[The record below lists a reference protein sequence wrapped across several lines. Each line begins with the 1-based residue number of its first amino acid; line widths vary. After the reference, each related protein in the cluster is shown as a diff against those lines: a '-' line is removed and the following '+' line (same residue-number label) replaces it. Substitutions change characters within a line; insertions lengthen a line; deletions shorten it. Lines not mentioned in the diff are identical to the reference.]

1 MTELEAIFALTWR
14 DLTRFARD
22 RSQILG
28 ALARPILWLLFMG
41 KGLRAAMPRVGGI
54 DYQHFVFA
62 GAIAM
67 TVLFSGMFQSI
78 TIIWDREFGFLKEVL
93 VAPISRVTIV
103 VGKILSGAAVTL
115 VQGLMAVL
123 FAPLV
128 SVHIGPLALLSLAGV
143 IALLSLAMTALG
155 VVIATRMATFE
166 GFGVI
171 SNFVVLPL
179 YFLSGGVFPIEHL
192 PRWMALLVH
201 VNPVTYAVDLMRHA
215 IHQPAVFAPALD
227 VALLSGFTAAMIAVS
242 LLLFRRE

>member
-1 MTELEAIFALTWR
+1 MNELEAIWALTWR
-14 DLTRFARD
+14 DLKRFSRD

-28 ALARPILWLLFMG
+28 ALARPLLWLLFMG
-41 KGLRAAMPRVGGI
+41 KGLRSSVPQVAGV

-67 TVLFSGMFQSI
+67 SVLFSGMFQSI

-93 VAPISRVTIV
+93 VAPISRASIV
-103 VGKILSGAAVTL
+103 IGKTLSGAAVTL
-115 VQGLMAVL
+115 VQGVLAVL

-128 SVHIGPLALLSLAGV
+128 SIHLGVGELAALVGV
-143 IALLSLAMTALG
+143 IALLSIAITSLG
-155 VVIATRMATFE
+155 VVIATRMQTFE

-192 PRWMALLVH
+192 PRWMAILVRA
-201 VNPVTYAVDLMRHA
+201 NPVTYAVDLMRHA
-215 IHQPAVFAPALD
+215 IHQPAVFSARYDATLL
-227 VALLSGFTAAMIAVS
+227 VAFTAAMVLLS
-242 LLLFRRE
+242 LRLFRRE